1 MGVVIPSTTT
11 GVGVGN
17 GVGVDVGVGV
27 GNGVGVDVGVGV
39 KVGVA
44 VGPNEIF
51 KGPKLQDD
59 IVKDTNNNKPSTITL
74 FLFTIAS
81 F

>member
-1 MGVVIPSTTT
+1 MIGASIPSTTT
-11 GVGVGN
+11 
-17 GVGVDVGVGV
+17 
-27 GNGVGVDVGVGV
+27 GVGVDVGVGV

-51 KGPKLQDD
+51 RGPRLQEDVAKD
-59 IVKDTNNNKPSTITL
+59 IKRNSRLSTTTL

-81 F
+81 FRGIGLWYRPA